1 MEIPCCG
8 TYGGGCKGGWDRNL
22 TFDPSHNDNDNNGG
36 DHFPVRIWPRTRAF
50 TPRVAARSE
59 AHLAVAGEGGVV
71 KQEVGTEE
79 EDDGVEHTQARPVEE
94 DGPAEEG
101 VLRYVPAA
109 ARKVES

>member
-1 MEIPCCG
+1 M
-8 TYGGGCKGGWDRNL
+8 
-22 TFDPSHNDNDNNGG
+22 
-36 DHFPVRIWPRTRAF
+36 
-50 TPRVAARSE
+50 E

-101 VLRYVPAA
+101 VLCYVPAA
-109 ARKVES
+109 GKVQF

>member
-1 MEIPCCG
+1 MG
-8 TYGGGCKGGWDRNL
+8 
-22 TFDPSHNDNDNNGG
+22 
-36 DHFPVRIWPRTRAF
+36 
-50 TPRVAARSE
+50 

-109 ARKVES
+109 GKDASWLAS

>member
-1 MEIPCCG
+1 MTTPGVNPARTDKE
-8 TYGGGCKGGWDRNL
+8 
-22 TFDPSHNDNDNNGG
+22 
-36 DHFPVRIWPRTRAF
+36 PRQGAAATATR
-50 TPRVAARSE
+50 VE

-101 VLRYVPAA
+101 VLCYVPAA
-109 ARKVES
+109 GKVQF